1 MSSSLASSSRTSST
15 LSSPPQSSAPTTPS
29 DHLSDDEGQYEEQ
42 KNLNKSIEKA
52 LANYSGESTDEYQS
66 YLPHVP
72 NATGGK
78 SLQPLALDAGTPDA
92 WIARDERMVR
102 LTGKHPY
109 NVEAPLTDLWKA
121 GFLTPQSLFYVRSH
135 GATPQVSQQE
145 GKEWAVRIHG
155 LVKREMSFTIDD
167 LKEKFETVTLP
178 VTLVCAGNRRKEQNM
193 VTKGLGFN
201 WGAAGV
207 SNGLFTGVYLADVL
221 DYCQP
226 IKPIGAFPY
235 DRHVPGRARH
245 VIFEGADELPKGK
258 YGTSQR
264 LQWARDRSKG
274 MLLAWGLNGEPL
286 SPDHG
291 FPLRLVVPGQIGGR
305 MVKWLNRIE
314 VSDQESQH
322 YLHFWDN
329 KLLPTQVTADAA
341 RKEEHWWYDPKYIIN
356 DLNVN
361 AAITVPAHDQEIDF
375 HQAEKENDGMI
386 KVAGYAYTG
395 GGKRVHRVEITTDE
409 GKSWQ
414 LAKLEWPEDLYRIE
428 PIKNHPF
435 FGTLDLTETEM
446 SFTWCFWEAQIP
458 CDQIKNASSIAVRA
472 TDEGLAQMPRDMYW
486 NAMSMMNNW
495 WFRVA
500 INAKSDQL
508 RSFEHPT
515 LAGNV
520 SGGWMQRLN
529 EEGRSSRYP
538 IFEKDSQAE
547 VEEARPVAKPQ
558 KVDQDAVMRDANKIA
573 TIVTAEQ
580 LKEHAN
586 ETNPWFVVNGHVFD
600 GTEFLAKHPGG
611 ADSITLVAGEDASE
625 DFMAIHSIDAKQM
638 MREFHV
644 GKLAEGAQIKEEQ
657 SEEENKDAPFLH
669 PKQWKKS
676 MLHSKTQISHDS
688 FVFRF
693 ALDREDQNVGL
704 PIGQHV
710 YVRVRSKVDEQTEE
724 VETIQRAYTPFS
736 GNELV
741 GYLDILIKV
750 YMPNSSFPKGGKMT
764 TALHKL
770 RVGEDHVELKG
781 PLGHFTYEPGSMM
794 RVHKHSRLIKNVAMI
809 AGGSGITPIW
819 STLKGLIDDPKA
831 TETNIWIIDCN
842 RAEEDILARRQLDQ
856 LVERAS
862 GRIKLWHILS
872 AKDLPD
878 SWSMGRGRISSDCLQ
893 KHLPPAPQPINDKD
907 GNPIEDTIAL
917 FCGPP
922 PMEEAVLRL
931 MRELGWDTERSVV
944 RF

>member
-1 MSSSLASSSRTSST
+1 MSSSLASSSKTSSAI
-15 LSSPPQSSAPTTPS
+15 SSPPESSAPTTPR
-29 DHLSDDEGQYEEQ
+29 DYLSEDEGQYEE
-42 KNLNKSIEKA
+42 KDSLKKA
-52 LANYSGESTDEYQS
+52 LLNYSGDSTNTYQS
-66 YLPHVP
+66 YLPSIP
-72 NATGGK
+72 NATDGK
-78 SLQPLALDAGTPDA
+78 ELQPLALDASTPDA

-135 GATPQVSQQE
+135 GATPQISQKE
-145 GKEWAVRIHG
+145 GKEWKVRIHG
-155 LVKREMSFTIDD
+155 LVKNECSFTIDD
-167 LKEKFETVTLP
+167 LKAKFETITLP

-193 VTKGLGFN
+193 VTKGLGFH

-221 DYCQP
+221 EYCQP

-361 AAITVPAHDQEIDF
+361 AAITVPAHDQEINLSDT
-375 HQAEKENDGMI
+375 ADGMV

-395 GGKRVHRVEITTDE
+395 GGKRVHRVEITMDE

-414 LAKLEWPEDLYRIE
+414 LTKLEWPEDLYRIE
-428 PIKNHPF
+428 PIRDHPF

-446 SFTWCFWEAQIP
+446 SFTWCFWEAKIP
-458 CDQIKNASSIAVRA
+458 IEQIKNASSIAVRA
-472 TDEGLAQMPRDMYW
+472 TDESLAQMPRDMYW

-500 INAKSDQL
+500 IHTKSDQL
-508 RSFEHPT
+508 LSFEHPT
-515 LAGNV
+515 MAGNV
-520 SGGWMQRLN
+520 TGGWMERFN

-538 IFEKDSQAE
+538 VFEKVSLAE
-547 VEEARPVAKPQ
+547 VQDAKPAGKPQ
-558 KVDQDAVMRDANKIA
+558 KVDQDAVMRDANKIT
-573 TIVTAEQ
+573 TIITAEQ

-600 GTEFLAKHPGG
+600 GTQFLSKHPGG
-611 ADSITLVAGEDASE
+611 AESITLVAGEDASE

-638 MREFHV
+638 MRDYHI
-644 GKLAEGAQIKEEQ
+644 GKLAEGIQIQQEPKQAEDE
-657 SEEENKDAPFLH
+657 DAPFLH

-676 MLHSKTQISHDS
+676 VLHSKTQISHDS
-688 FVFRF
+688 FIFRF
-693 ALDREDQNVGL
+693 ALDREDQSVGL

-710 YVRVRSKVDEQTEE
+710 YVRLRSKTDDQTEE
-724 VETIQRAYTPFS
+724 FETIQRAYTPFS
-736 GNELV
+736 GNDLL

-750 YMPNSSFPKGGKMT
+750 YMPNSLFPKGGKMT
-764 TALHKL
+764 TALHTL

-781 PLGHFTYEPGSMM
+781 PLGHFTYEPGSFM

-819 STLKGLIDDPKA
+819 STLKGLIEDPNA
-831 TETNIWIIDCN
+831 TETKIWIIDCN
-842 RAEEDILARRQLDQ
+842 RKEEDILARQQLDQ
-856 LVERAS
+856 LVEKSS
-862 GRIKLWHILS
+862 GRIKIWHILS
-872 AKDLPD
+872 GTDLPD
-878 SWSMGRGRISSDCLQ
+878 SWSMGRGRITSNCLQ
-893 KHLPPAPQPINDKD
+893 THLPPAPEHINDEN

-922 PMEEAVLRL
+922 PMEQAVLPL
-931 MRELGWDTERSVV
+931 MQDLGWDIERSIV